1 MKGRKTWKVFS
12 MTTSSQRKGFT
23 LIELL
28 VVIAVIGI
36 LASVILVGL
45 SGARQRG
52 RDAKRIQDL
61 RQIQN
66 GLELYFSAN
75 GTYPATLNTLT
86 TANLGISNVPAD
98 PQTGAAYSY
107 CVANNRYAVLATLE
121 QYNAEAFNTTINAT
135 YPCNPNGTACQTNTA
150 INTPTTNRQYCVTI

>member
-1 MKGRKTWKVFS
+1 
-12 MTTSSQRKGFT
+12 MTTQSNKKGFT

-45 SGARQRG
+45 SGARARG

-75 GTYPATLNTLT
+75 GSYPASGALYTALPQ
-86 TANLGISNVPAD
+86 ANLGISNLPLD
-98 PQTGAAYSY
+98 PQNGNQYGY
-107 CVANNRYAVLATLE
+107 CLSGNRYVVGANLE
-121 QYNAEAFNTTINAT
+121 QSNAEAYRSTVSS
-135 YPCNPNGTACQTNTA
+135 YPCAPSGVGTCTLSGGTA
-150 INTPTTNRQYCVTI
+150 PTGAWTYCVTI